1 MNIEMIYN
9 EVRHITHRTRK
20 EYYVHGW
27 EVEDWDQEGMLS
39 LYQLLETQ
47 PDLPKHLPSLYTYYK
62 TKFRNRVIDEVRKQ
76 TNDKR
81 KLNMSAYEDI
91 HETGDRIQS
100 SGLTLDEYY
109 LFHESLGRYKESLTP
124 SQQKQVNQLL
134 ADERFKGRK
143 QMLRELAE
151 YLSDFQY

>member
-1 MNIEMIYN
+1 MNIESMYK

-27 EVEDWDQEGMLS
+27 EAEDWDQEGMLS
-39 LYQLLETQ
+39 LYRLLEIQ
-47 PDLPKHLPSLYTYYK
+47 PHLSDNLPQLYVYYK
-62 TKFRNRVIDEVRKQ
+62 TKFRNRIIDEVRKQ

-100 SGLTLDEYY
+100 SGLTVDEYY
-109 LFHESLGRYKESLTP
+109 LFHDRLNLYKSTLPEEKQ
-124 SQQKQVNQLL
+124 SQVERLL
-134 ADERFKGRK
+134 FDERFKGRK
-143 QMLRELAE
+143 QMLRELAV
-151 YLSDFQY
+151 YFRDFQN

>member
-1 MNIEMIYN
+1 MTIETIYE
-9 EVRHITHRTRK
+9 EVRHITHCTRK

-39 LYQLLETQ
+39 LYQLLKSKPE
-47 PDLPKHLPSLYTYYK
+47 LSNHLPTLYTYYK

-109 LFHESLGRYKESLTP
+109 LFYESLERYKETLPS
-124 SQQKQVNQLL
+124 SQQKQLSQLL

-143 QMLRELAE
+143 QMLRDLAV